1 MPTFAFPAF
10 ILTYYFYSFKIVSI
24 HNASRGIIDFHSE
37 ALALVANTAG
47 SSSYEQMG
55 FFITFDFMSPLA
67 IENLSNILHRTKFF
81 VVDQL
86 WQIRR
91 KIS

>member
-1 MPTFAFPAF
+1 MQQEPHLNNPPEEPKMPTFAFPAF

-47 SSSYEQMG
+47 SSSYEQMWG
-55 FFITFDFMSPLA
+55 FFYYI
-67 IENLSNILHRTKFF
+67 
-81 VVDQL
+81 
-86 WQIRR
+86 
-91 KIS
+91 